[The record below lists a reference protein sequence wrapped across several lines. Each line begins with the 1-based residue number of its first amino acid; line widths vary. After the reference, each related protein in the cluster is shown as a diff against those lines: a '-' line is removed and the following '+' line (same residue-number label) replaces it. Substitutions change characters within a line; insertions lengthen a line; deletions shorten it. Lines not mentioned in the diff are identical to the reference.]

1 MGRLG
6 GVNDGAMN
14 RGLVLTLKEARRRKA
29 GNRHARWRTIA
40 DQFAAEVWPD
50 ISPTFKVNSGDTVFT
65 IGSCFARNI
74 ENHLASLGCR
84 VPMMGFQ
91 LPASEWDGPPRSAMN
106 RYHPPAFRQCLEW
119 TATIHDRDGQVTW
132 DDCEPMALEVGDG
145 RLFDLDMAATQPV
158 SRERFLAR
166 RTHIYEVFSTV
177 FTAECLM
184 MTPGLTEAW
193 RDRTTGLYLYD
204 APHLKAMLALPDRW
218 EFEILSY
225 EQCFQDLAASIDL
238 VRARNPQVK
247 ILITTSPVP
256 LAVTFSGRD
265 IRTANAYSKSV
276 LRACCD
282 AVAMQRPLVDYFPSY
297 ESVTQSFPAGVW
309 KADRQHVSQGF
320 IGKIVTH
327 MLDHYLDGVDA
338 AARSH
343 QRAVTLLWSLGF
355 AEAEAAARDA
365 LAVRP
370 DHAEARAVLTEALL
384 QQGRWA
390 EAEAEVGPLSAGDP
404 ERADLRVKLAR
415 AVGRNGDGDMVRAV
429 ELLDQ
434 AALLSSFTLAD
445 FRSAEALL
453 RRAPPEAAERLARR
467 AVELFPLHVEA
478 YPALVEALQR
488 QGRKADALVALQ
500 RVTALSKPPAEMHA
514 QLARL
519 LADAGRTEEASA
531 AARAALAYEPAN
543 RTATRVMAELNAAN
557 APVMTAPAG

>member
-1 MGRLG
+1 
-6 GVNDGAMN
+6 MN

-29 GNRHARWRTIA
+29 ANPHARWRTIA

-50 ISPTFKVNSGDTVFT
+50 VSPSFRVNSGETVFT

-84 VPMMGFQ
+84 VPMMEFQ

-119 TATIHDRDGQVTW
+119 TASIHDRDGHVAW
-132 DDCEPMALEVGDG
+132 SDCEPMALEVGDG

-166 RTHIYEVFSTV
+166 RRHIYEVFSTV
-177 FTAECLM
+177 FTAECVM

-204 APHLKAMLALPDRW
+204 APRLKPMLAQPDRW

-238 VRARNPQVK
+238 VRARNPEVK
-247 ILITTSPVP
+247 VLITTSPVP

-297 ESVTQSFPAGVW
+297 ESVTQSFPTGVW
-309 KADRQHVSQGF
+309 KADRQHVSQAF
-320 IGKIVTH
+320 IGKIVAH

-343 QRAVTLLWSLGF
+343 QRAVTLLWSLAF

-365 LAVRP
+365 LAARP
-370 DHAEARAVLTEALL
+370 DHAEARTVLAEALL
-384 QQGRWA
+384 QQQRWA
-390 EAEAEVGPLSAGDP
+390 EAEAEAAPLSAGDP
-404 ERADLRVKLAR
+404 ERADLLVMLAR
-415 AVGRNGDGDMVRAV
+415 AAGRNGQGDMVRAV
-429 ELLDQ
+429 GLLDQ
-434 AALLSSFTLAD
+434 AAALSSFTLAD
-445 FRSAEALL
+445 FRSAESLL

-478 YPALVEALQR
+478 YPALVEALLR
-488 QGRKADALVALQ
+488 QGEKAEALLALR

-519 LADAGRTEEASA
+519 LADAGRTEEAAA

-543 RTATRVMAELNAAN
+543 KTATRLMAELEASGAA
-557 APVMTAPAG
+557 AMATPAG